1 MTEHDASAVAG
12 LGGIT
17 EHEASAVTGGG
28 GMTEHEV
35 TAPASGSISLM
46 LRHARPLRNC
56 QEG

>member
-1 MTEHDASAVAG
+1 VTGGGGITEQEASAVA
-12 LGGIT
+12 
-17 EHEASAVTGGG
+17 GGG

-46 LRHARPLRNC
+46 LRHVRPFRNR